1 LNGVLFQNNSADES
15 LGRRVGAHCCPVK
28 KTVDEAHGL
37 DSFGFCKEL
46 NERSSKVQAMQYQ
59 TTIFGQLLKAL
70 PRGRFERMAKQHRA
84 GRKKRSLSG
93 WSHLVA
99 MVFAQAS
106 GSRSLRDLERVVERQ
121 CGVASHLGLEG
132 LKRSTLADA
141 NATRPAGLFEDVAK
155 TLAGQLAG
163 RGASREIVRLIDATQ
178 FVANKKMVEWTGAG
192 GIKLHMMY
200 ELGSERPVCFAV
212 TPQNV
217 NDTVIA
223 KTMPVEGNATY
234 VFDKGY
240 YSFAFWARI
249 DAAGSR
255 FVTRL
260 RQDSPIRVTGEH
272 AVEQGA
278 GILRDV
284 TGHLNERL
292 KGMRQHPLPKPLR
305 VIDVTITGGRTIT
318 LISNDL
324 TSPATEIA
332 DLYKRRWQIELF
344 FKWIKQNLKLG
355 HFLGHSRNAAIIQIM
370 SAIIVYMLIRIA
382 ALKHSASL
390 GLQASVRLA
399 QALLFA
405 RRPITDIFKPPP
417 KQLQIPQNQL
427 ELWGSH
433 A

>member
-1 LNGVLFQNNSADES
+1 M
-15 LGRRVGAHCCPVK
+15 H
-28 KTVDEAHGL
+28 
-37 DSFGFCKEL
+37 
-46 NERSSKVQAMQYQ
+46 YQ
-59 TTIFGQLLKAL
+59 STIFGQLLKAL
-70 PRGRFERMAKQHRA
+70 PRRTFDRLSKARML
-84 GRKKRSLSG
+84 GRKKRCLSD

-121 CGVASHLGLEG
+121 GGVNAHLGLDG

-141 NATRPAGLFEDVAK
+141 NATRPAALFEDVAK
-155 TLAGQLAG
+155 LLAGQLS
-163 RGASREIVRLIDATQ
+163 RGGKSNEIVRLIDATQ
-178 FVANKKMVEWTGAG
+178 FVASQKMVEWTGAG

-217 NDTVIA
+217 NDIVMAKSMPIA
-223 KTMPVEGNATY
+223 SEATY

-240 YSFAFWARI
+240 YSYDFWAKI

-260 RQDSPIRVTGEH
+260 KCNSPIHVIS
-272 AVEQGA
+272 EQSAEPDA

-284 TGHLNERL
+284 AGRLNERL
-292 KGMRQHPLPKPLR
+292 KGTRQHPLPKPLR

-318 LISNDL
+318 LVSNDL

-370 SAIIVYMLIRIA
+370 SALIVYMLIRITS
-382 ALKHSASL
+382 LKVNATL
-390 GLQASVRLA
+390 GMQASARLA
-399 QALLFA
+399 QAMLLA

-417 KQLQIPQNQL
+417 KQVQNVFNQL
-427 ELWGSH
+427 DLWGQN